1 MDNKKNNKIEI
12 TSEEAL
18 IDALSF
24 ICQKLFFYFDGK
36 KTNLMPISQLL
47 VSLALPDSKQYEKVS
62 SEEIFLDFAEKAR
75 CQFGAKIHTRPQS
88 CRGIDIHLCVSVWF
102 VVLLAV
108 MPSQKRCLA
117 KSHASPHNTAL

>member
-18 IDALSF
+18 IDGLSF

-62 SEEIFLDFAEKAR
+62 SEEIFVAVEKVLNILD
-75 CQFGAKIHTRPQS
+75 T
-88 CRGIDIHLCVSVWF
+88 
-102 VVLLAV
+102 
-108 MPSQKRCLA
+108 MTKRRDSNL
-117 KSHASPHNTAL
+117 H

>member
-62 SEEIFLDFAEKAR
+62 SEEIFVAVEKVLSILD
-75 CQFGAKIHTRPQS
+75 T
-88 CRGIDIHLCVSVWF
+88 
-102 VVLLAV
+102 
-108 MPSQKRCLA
+108 MTKRRDSNL
-117 KSHASPHNTAL
+117 H